1 MRIIIQHIIL
11 GISFFL
17 IQINSQAAPNSE
29 NSNLTK
35 REPVNYTIILDLS
48 DRVLNDNQLSYDFEQ
63 IKMMFNKFKQIAK
76 QNLIITS
83 KDRFVVKII
92 PQKNS
97 PLDIN
102 YYENLLQL
110 RLDQVSIKDKNN
122 FLNKLEA
129 ELPAILEK
137 LEKEALYGKN
147 NSDYAGVDLWL
158 FLKENQ
164 NNLLVSGY
172 KNTIVIM
179 TDGYLDFESYAHVL
193 SKQNKFT
200 STKFITTLNKNSWKK
215 EAEDKDYGILPIT
228 IDYKATW
235 VISGLKSKNPSD
247 LMQLSKLKYFWTK
260 WLKESANENP
270 SFINYSTQSQML
282 ADLSSV
288 LN

>member
-122 FLNKLEA
+122 FLNKLDA

-137 LEKEALYGKN
+137 LEKEA
-147 NSDYAGVDLWL
+147 
-158 FLKENQ
+158 
-164 NNLLVSGY
+164 
-172 KNTIVIM
+172 
-179 TDGYLDFESYAHVL
+179 
-193 SKQNKFT
+193 
-200 STKFITTLNKNSWKK
+200 
-215 EAEDKDYGILPIT
+215 
-228 IDYKATW
+228 
-235 VISGLKSKNPSD
+235 
-247 LMQLSKLKYFWTK
+247 
-260 WLKESANENP
+260 
-270 SFINYSTQSQML
+270 
-282 ADLSSV
+282 
-288 LN
+288 